1 MMGETISGARG
12 RSGMG
17 TIDIRQ
23 VVHDLRNRIAPIRN
37 VLYLMRLRGANDPKF
52 AESIAIIE
60 RQIEAMGKILDDVS
74 EIEQRAGKAAAEPAE
89 PPGDASNDAE
99 PAGARSRR
107 ILIADD
113 SPAVC
118 ESFGAIL
125 RDLGH
130 EVRFA
135 RDGQEA
141 VDMATA
147 WVPDFVM
154 LDVNMPKING
164 YEAARRLRAQFP
176 SEKHSPSPV
185 RLVMI
190 SGANIDSGV
199 LEAARQAG
207 FDQCLDK
214 LLDFSALR
222 KMLGE

>member
-1 MMGETISGARG
+1 MMDRANTAARG
-12 RSGMG
+12 SNEMA
-17 TIDIRQ
+17 TVDIRQ
-23 VVHDLRNRIAPIRN
+23 VVHDLRNRIAPINN
-37 VLYLMRLRGANDPKF
+37 VLYLMRLRGANDPKL
-52 AESIAIIE
+52 AEAIAIIE
-60 RQIEAMGKILDDVS
+60 RQIEGMGKILDDVS
-74 EIEQRAGKAAAEPAE
+74 GAAQAPGQAEPAQAS
-89 PPGDASNDAE
+89 PAASNDAE
-99 PAGARSRR
+99 AQGARSRR

-130 EVRFA
+130 EVRVA

-164 YEAARRLRAQFP
+164 YEAARRLRVQFP
-176 SEKHSPSPV
+176 SSTQQSPSPV

-214 LLDFSALR
+214 LLDFSVLR
-222 KMLGE
+222 KMLDE